1 MTGRGSTVFIVC
13 GVEPGKLMRFMT
25 LAAAYRV
32 GRVPVLFSDTLVS
45 GIGEKPHQPIAT
57 RVDLEGPLPG
67 DWLVPVTG
75 LTRKSVVIGERLA
88 VAAAGNGLGA
98 AVVCGRL
105 KAILD
110 GQSLTAAT
118 LFNAL
123 RSIDDARSESTS
135 CTLVGWLGA
144 VDECRSFHWNSR
156 TPDTIRWDEDFISG
170 SGEQL
175 FRQLAWG
182 RHQRDMPVSSFD
194 DAQHYALMQVASLLL
209 NEITNG
215 ATITNLVGGG
225 YDVWIWDGARFRH
238 GAEVS
243 FLFLSI
249 EWLRSRSKTM
259 QDPAPVL
266 ITQKQIEECLAVRV
280 VLPPNQVNAKPDR
293 GERVAIIAPLS
304 AVGRKHLFSR
314 PHDQGEAPHFGGRVF
329 VIITGMGPNGPE
341 HWSAGVD
348 HAQASQFR
356 LESDPASGKVRFW
369 LPSEVLDAM
378 AAAAERQFNRQ

>member
-1 MTGRGSTVFIVC
+1 
-13 GVEPGKLMRFMT
+13 MT

-32 GRVPVLFSDTLVS
+32 GQVPVLLSDTLVS
-45 GIGEKPHQPIAT
+45 GVGEKPHQPIAT
-57 RVDLEGPLPG
+57 RVDLEEPLPG

-75 LTRKSVVIGERLA
+75 LIRKSVVIGERLA

-105 KAILD
+105 KTILD
-110 GQSLTAAT
+110 GQALTVAT
-118 LFNAL
+118 LSNAL
-123 RSIDDARSESTS
+123 CSIDDARSEATS

-144 VDECRSFHWNSR
+144 VDECRSFSWDSR
-156 TPDTIRWDEDFISG
+156 TPAAIRWDEDFMSG

-182 RHQRDMPVSSFD
+182 PCQREMLVSSFD
-194 DAQHYALMQVASLLL
+194 DAQHYALMQVSSLLL

-215 ATITNLVGGG
+215 APIANLVGGG

-249 EWLRSRSKTM
+249 EWLRSRAKSM

-266 ITQKQIEECLAVRV
+266 ITQKQMEDCLVVRA
-280 VLPPNQVNAKPDR
+280 VLPPNQVEAKPDR
-293 GERVAIIAPLS
+293 GERVAIIAPMS
-304 AVGRKHLFSR
+304 AVGRKYLFSR
-314 PHDQGEAPHFGGRVF
+314 PHDQSDAPHFGGRLF
-329 VIITGMGPNGPE
+329 VIITGMGPNGLE

-348 HAQASQFR
+348 HTQADLFS
-356 LESDPASGKVRFW
+356 LENDPANGKVRFR
-369 LPSEVLDAM
+369 LPTDILVAM
-378 AAAAERQFNRQ
+378 AAAAESQFNRQ